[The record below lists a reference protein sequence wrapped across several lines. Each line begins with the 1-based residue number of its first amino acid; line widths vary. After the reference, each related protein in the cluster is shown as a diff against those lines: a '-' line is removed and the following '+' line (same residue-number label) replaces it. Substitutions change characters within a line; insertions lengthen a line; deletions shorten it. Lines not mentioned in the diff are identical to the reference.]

1 MATEVVRNP
10 RLEAVERMF
19 ASSKV
24 TGKSISMPVAEIYS
38 VTDGLISQIDVCYK
52 GSAAMAA
59 TFPEGV
65 AAARQER

>member
-38 VTDGLISQIDVCYK
+38 DVCYK